1 MTAADIAEALHSYGI
16 APNANLRSEDI
27 GKPAPDLLPSVLSLF
42 LVNIA
47 GYVLNT
53 PNPPPSPCTP
63 LWVWPEFDPRSGF
76 RSDDLDQQLGFE
88 ALAAL
93 DNPEH
98 HFEGI
103 RVMRLYQRSRQFLE
117 SIQFQGFTLRDL
129 LRPTPRRV
137 VHVLSALINYL
148 HFRQE
153 KIALLQPV
161 VDEFPDSDERRTE
174 LKARIA
180 EVCADP
186 CSVYA
191 LCSGKCL
198 CQ

>member
-1 MTAADIAEALHSYGI
+1 VAAEEMANENFSFPLMTVADIAEALHSYGI
-16 APNANLRSEDI
+16 TPNANLRSEDI

-47 GYVLNT
+47 G
-53 PNPPPSPCTP
+53 
-63 LWVWPEFDPRSGF
+63 
-76 RSDDLDQQLGFE
+76 DDLDQQLGFE

-153 KIALLQPV
+153 KIPFCSPSSMSSPTLMSA
-161 VDEFPDSDERRTE
+161 
-174 LKARIA
+174 ARSSRPGSPSI
-180 EVCADP
+180 
-186 CSVYA
+186 
-191 LCSGKCL
+191 
-198 CQ
+198 